1 MTKKRGHPTV
11 TQDLARE
18 VYLGL
23 QGARSLKALN
33 AALRK
38 RHGDGAPSFRTLES
52 WCRKGKWVAAAKEYD
67 VRLAK
72 SVAEEIHK
80 QAVAGT
86 VVHVVKLRELSIK
99 LIEKA
104 LSALPKVPVEE
115 LSQLE
120 ASVRVASAAL
130 DKSEVLAGGVSDRKG
145 QEGEA
150 DSALDTFF
158 EGLKASKDGSKAVH

>member
-130 DKSEVLAGGVSDRKG
+130 DKLQAPK
-145 QEGEA
+145 
-150 DSALDTFF
+150 SAFRSTSSSCSAFPFWCPIVPHPRAHERRLC
-158 EGLKASKDGSKAVH
+158 GL